1 MAGPLTVALSINPVS
16 WRHHAAFSWRT
27 LMENPIII
35 VLVIALIAACAV
47 AGWLFYQK
55 KQSARLQSHF
65 GPEYDRALSEHHNH
79 SEAERDLKERAER
92 VEHLNIRP
100 LSQGQRDDFAERWQ
114 GVQARFVD
122 DPNRATDD
130 ADELVG
136 EVMAARG
143 YPVGDF
149 EQRAADVSV
158 NHPRVVE
165 HYRVAHTIAM
175 RNASGDADTE
185 QLRQA
190 LVHFR
195 ALFEDLL
202 EVEESDHPIRSRSV
216 ESVERDGDR
225 VADRAPDRMTDR
237 TSDRIHDRTEVR

>member
-1 MAGPLTVALSINPVS
+1 
-16 WRHHAAFSWRT
+16 
-27 LMENPIII
+27 MENPIVI
-35 VLVIALIAACAV
+35 VLIIALIAALGL
-47 AGWLFYQK
+47 AGWMYMQK
-55 KQSARLQSHF
+55 KRSEKLQFRF
-65 GPEYDRALSEHHNH
+65 GPEYDRAVSENH
-79 SEAERDLKERAER
+79 GQRAAERELSERAER

-100 LSQGQRDDFAERWQ
+100 LSQGERSQFADRWQ
-114 GVQARFVD
+114 QVQAYFVD
-122 DPNRATDD
+122 DPSRATDD

-136 EVMAARG
+136 EVMVSRG

-165 HYRVAHTIAM
+165 HYRVAHTIAL
-175 RNASGDADTE
+175 RNARGDADTE

-202 EVEESDHPIRSRSV
+202 DVNEP
-216 ESVERDGDR
+216 RDTIDP
-225 VADRAPDRMTDR
+225 AHSTR
-237 TSDRIHDRTEVR
+237 TSDQMTSDHSTASRAVNRLPDQSPDHTPDHMEARR

>member
-1 MAGPLTVALSINPVS
+1 MPI
-16 WRHHAAFSWRT
+16 FWRT
-27 LMENPIII
+27 LMENPVII
-35 VLVIALIAACAV
+35 VLVIALVAACAV
-47 AGWLFYQK
+47 AGWLYYQK
-55 KQSARLQSHF
+55 KQSERLQMRF
-65 GPEYDRALSEHHNH
+65 GPEYDRALSEHHDH
-79 SEAERDLKERAER
+79 GEAERELKERAQR
-92 VEHLNIRP
+92 VEHLNIRRLDP
-100 LSQGQRDDFAERWQ
+100 GERTQFSDRWRR
-114 GVQARFVD
+114 VQAQFVD
-122 DPNRATDD
+122 DPNRATDE

-165 HYRVAHTIAM
+165 HYRVAHMIAL
-175 RNASGDADTE
+175 RNARGDADTE

-202 EVEESDHPIRSRSV
+202 EVDEADHPIRSDSTLHSDQ
-216 ESVERDGDR
+216 EPNRDFDR
-225 VADRAPDRMTDR
+225 RVLDREPEHR
-237 TSDRIHDRTEVR
+237 EVRR